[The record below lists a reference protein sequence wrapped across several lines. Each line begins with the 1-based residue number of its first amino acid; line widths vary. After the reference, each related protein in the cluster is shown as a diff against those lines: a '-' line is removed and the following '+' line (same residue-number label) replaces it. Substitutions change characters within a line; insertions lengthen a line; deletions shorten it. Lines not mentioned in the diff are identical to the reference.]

1 MQHHRDPIKNSAE
14 PAAPEAGL
22 NGGNGQGPIP
32 GPAVKRLCLYLREL
46 EAQQESGVTTLSSKQ
61 LGSMLGLSDAQVR
74 KDLAYFGQFGQP
86 GIGYSVAELVAQ
98 LRRVLGTDKP
108 WNSVIVG
115 AGNLGRA
122 LMAHAGFERKGFR
135 IVGAFD
141 NDQALAGATIHNRPI
156 LPLSDL
162 PAFVHTNQVRI
173 GIIAVPA
180 GAAQAVCD
188 QLVGAGVLGILN
200 FAPKRLEIVGKPVPI
215 ISVDLAVQLEQ
226 LAFQVSFGGR

>member
-1 MQHHRDPIKNSAE
+1 MQSNRENSKNGFST
-14 PAAPEAGL
+14 G
-22 NGGNGQGPIP
+22 IP

-46 EAQQESGVTTLSSKQ
+46 ESQQEAGATTLSSKQ
-61 LGSMLGLSDAQVR
+61 LGAMLGLSDAQVR

-86 GIGYSVAELVAQ
+86 GIGYSVAALVAE
-98 LRRVLGTDKP
+98 LRKVLGTDKP

-135 IVGAFD
+135 IVAAFD
-141 NDQALAGATIHNRPI
+141 ADPAVTGTSIHGRPV
-156 LPLSDL
+156 LPLSEL
-162 PAFVHTNQVRI
+162 SSFVGRNDVRI

-180 GAAQAVCD
+180 SAAQTVCD
-188 QLVGAGVLGILN
+188 QLVSAGVSGILN
-200 FAPKRLEIVGKPVPI
+200 FAPKRVEIAKPIPI
-215 ISVDLAVQLEQ
+215 VSVDLAVQLEQ